1 MGTQII
7 VQLTSRA
14 LKDLQKVR
22 GFNDLLYGVSKSK
35 EMINTI
41 FETIEILENP
51 DVDFTEIGAIDE
63 DFVHLKYDYRKLIT
77 SHYKITYRKNKSK
90 IYVVRIFD
98 TRQNPNKNK

>member
-1 MGTQII
+1 MGIQII

-35 EMINTI
+35 EIINTI

-51 DVDFTEIGAIDE
+51 DVDFTEI
-63 DFVHLKYDYRKLIT
+63 
-77 SHYKITYRKNKSK
+77 
-90 IYVVRIFD
+90 VR
-98 TRQNPNKNK
+98 

>member
-22 GFNDLLYGVSKSK
+22 GFNDLLYSVSKSK
-35 EMINTI
+35 EIINTI

>member
-22 GFNDLLYGVSKSK
+22 GFNDLLYSVSKSK
-35 EMINTI
+35 EIINTI

-51 DVDFTEIGAIDE
+51 DVDFTEI
-63 DFVHLKYDYRKLIT
+63 
-77 SHYKITYRKNKSK
+77 
-90 IYVVRIFD
+90 VR
-98 TRQNPNKNK
+98 

>member
-1 MGTQII
+1 MGNQII

-14 LKDLQKVR
+14 LKDLQKLR

-35 EMINTI
+35 DIINTI
-41 FETIEILENP
+41 FETIEILENA
-51 DVDFTEIGAIDE
+51 DVDFTEIGAVDE

>member
-14 LKDLQKVR
+14 LKDLQNVR

-35 EMINTI
+35 KIINTI

-90 IYVVRIFD
+90 KYVVRIFD
-98 TRQNPNKNK
+98 TRQNPNRNK

>member
-7 VQLTSRA
+7 VQITSRA

-22 GFNDLLYGVSKSK
+22 CFNDLLYGVSKSK
-35 EMINTI
+35 EIINTI

>member
-35 EMINTI
+35 EIINTI

-77 SHYKITYRKNKSK
+77 SHYKITSRKNKSK
-90 IYVVRIFD
+90 KYVVRIFD

>member
-14 LKDLQKVR
+14 LKDLLKVR

-35 EMINTI
+35 EIINTI

-51 DVDFTEIGAIDE
+51 DVDFTEI
-63 DFVHLKYDYRKLIT
+63 
-77 SHYKITYRKNKSK
+77 
-90 IYVVRIFD
+90 VR
-98 TRQNPNKNK
+98 

>member
-22 GFNDLLYGVSKSK
+22 GFNDLLYVVSKSK

-51 DVDFTEIGAIDE
+51 DVDFTEI
-63 DFVHLKYDYRKLIT
+63 
-77 SHYKITYRKNKSK
+77 
-90 IYVVRIFD
+90 VR
-98 TRQNPNKNK
+98 

>member
-35 EMINTI
+35 EIINTI

-90 IYVVRIFD
+90 IYVVLIFD

>member
-1 MGTQII
+1 M
-7 VQLTSRA
+7 
-14 LKDLQKVR
+14 QKIR

-35 EMINTI
+35 EIINTI

-63 DFVHLKYDYRKLIT
+63 DFVHLKYDYRKLIE
-77 SHYKITYRKNKSK
+77 SHYKITYRKSKNK

>member
-1 MGTQII
+1 M
-7 VQLTSRA
+7 
-14 LKDLQKVR
+14 QKVR

-35 EMINTI
+35 EIINTI

-51 DVDFTEIGAIDE
+51 DVDFTEIGAIDV

>member
-41 FETIEILENP
+41 FETIEI
-51 DVDFTEIGAIDE
+51 F
-63 DFVHLKYDYRKLIT
+63 
-77 SHYKITYRKNKSK
+77 
-90 IYVVRIFD
+90 
-98 TRQNPNKNK
+98 

>member
-35 EMINTI
+35 EIINTI

>member
-35 EMINTI
+35 EIINTI

-51 DVDFTEIGAIDE
+51 DVDFTEI
-63 DFVHLKYDYRKLIT
+63 
-77 SHYKITYRKNKSK
+77 
-90 IYVVRIFD
+90 VR
-98 TRQNPNKNK
+98 

>member
-35 EMINTI
+35 KIINTI

-90 IYVVRIFD
+90 KYVVRIFD

>member
-1 MGTQII
+1 MGNQII

-35 EMINTI
+35 EIINTI

-51 DVDFTEIGAIDE
+51 DVDFTEIGVIDE
-63 DFVHLKYDYRKLIT
+63 DFAHLKYEYRKLIE

>member
-22 GFNDLLYGVSKSK
+22 GFNDLLYVVSKSK

-90 IYVVRIFD
+90 KYVVRIFD

>member
-1 MGTQII
+1 MGIQII

-35 EMINTI
+35 EIINTI

-90 IYVVRIFD
+90 KYVVRIFD

>member
-22 GFNDLLYGVSKSK
+22 GFNDLLYSVSKSK

-51 DVDFTEIGAIDE
+51 DVDFTEI
-63 DFVHLKYDYRKLIT
+63 
-77 SHYKITYRKNKSK
+77 
-90 IYVVRIFD
+90 VR
-98 TRQNPNKNK
+98 

>member
-35 EMINTI
+35 EIINTI
-41 FETIEILENP
+41 FATIEILENP

>member
-7 VQLTSRA
+7 VQITSRA

-35 EMINTI
+35 EIINTI

>member
-7 VQLTSRA
+7 VKLTSRA

-51 DVDFTEIGAIDE
+51 DVDFTEI
-63 DFVHLKYDYRKLIT
+63 
-77 SHYKITYRKNKSK
+77 
-90 IYVVRIFD
+90 VR
-98 TRQNPNKNK
+98 

>member
-1 MGTQII
+1 MGIQII

-35 EMINTI
+35 KIINTI

-90 IYVVRIFD
+90 KYVVRIFD

>member
-35 EMINTI
+35 EIINTI

-98 TRQNPNKNK
+98 TR

>member
-51 DVDFTEIGAIDE
+51 DVDFTEI
-63 DFVHLKYDYRKLIT
+63 
-77 SHYKITYRKNKSK
+77 
-90 IYVVRIFD
+90 VR
-98 TRQNPNKNK
+98 

>member
-7 VQLTSRA
+7 VQITSRV

-35 EMINTI
+35 EIINTI